1 MTIRL
6 SANLGFLWADRPLLE
21 RVDAAAAAGFPAVE
35 MHWPY
40 DVPAA
45 ELRARV
51 ERHRLILLGLNTPL
65 GNLPGDFG
73 TGAVPGREA
82 EFAAGFAQA
91 LAYAREAGAG
101 AIHVM
106 AGCVPKEERARGRLA
121 LIDNLR
127 RIAPVAA
134 AAGITILLEPI
145 NRHDKPDYFY
155 DDVDDAAAIIA
166 AVGHAAVS
174 LMFDVYHVGMTGGDA
189 VALFDRHLPLIG
201 HVQVAAVPSRAEPD
215 EGSSLDYAAMFR
227 HIAHS
232 GYRGWVGCEY
242 RPRAGT
248 DEGLGWRAMLGA

>member
-35 MHWPY
+35 VHWPY
-40 DVPAA
+40 DVPVA
-45 ELRARV
+45 ELRARI
-51 ERHRLILLGLNTPL
+51 ERHGLILLGLNTPL
-65 GNLPGDFG
+65 GTLPGDFG
-73 TGAVPGREA
+73 IGAVPGREA

-91 LAYAREAGAG
+91 LAYARDVGAG

-106 AGCVPKEERARGRLA
+106 AGCVPQAERARGRLT

-127 RIAPVAA
+127 RIAPDAA
-134 AAGITILLEPI
+134 SAGVTILLEPI
-145 NRHDKPDYFY
+145 NRHDKPDYLY

-166 AVGHAAVS
+166 AVGHPSVM

-189 VALFDRHLPLIG
+189 IALFDRHLPLIG

-215 EGSSLDYAAMFR
+215 EGRLDYAAMFR
-227 HIAHS
+227 HIAQS
-232 GYRGWVGCEY
+232 GYSGWVGCEY
-242 RPRAGT
+242 RPRSGT
-248 DEGLGWRAMLGA
+248 DEGLGWRAMLRA